1 MDRYFL
7 LPSGDG
13 RDMTDEIETRL
24 REYGVCIL
32 GAGVYCVSGVK
43 MPDGSTLSG
52 MGNATSV
59 ILSDSVESGAAIEL
73 GSFCSVR
80 NLHISGSVEETAAPE
95 TLGERHGIRFMGD
108 ATDFNREKR
117 QPKNSMI
124 SGCLITSFSGGGI
137 TLIDTGFAIDSSTV
151 VSDCQIMRCGVGLNI
166 FRFSEYHTFTGVNCS
181 DNLYGCINNG
191 GNNLFSACH
200 FSGNKTGFLIDNR
213 NGQSNNNSHGSVVGC
228 TFNHSDK
235 NNGIG
240 IEILGARHGF
250 VFSGCQLFFSKIVV
264 ENSYGI
270 SFSDFNCGKAEEIAV
285 KGGGSVIFDNFVF
298 KAMPKI
304 TVEENENVK
313 FVNFSLKN

>member
-7 LPSGDG
+7 APPGDG
-13 RDMTDEIETRL
+13 RDMTEDIEERL
-24 REYGVCIL
+24 SKYGICIL
-32 GAGVYCVSGVK
+32 GAGVYYVSGVK

-59 ILSDSVESGAAIEL
+59 ILSPSVESGAAIEL

-80 NLHISGSVEETAAPE
+80 NLHISGSEEKTEAPKA
-95 TLGERHGIRFMGD
+95 LGERHGIRFMGD
-108 ATDFNREKR
+108 ATDFNRER
-117 QPKNSMI
+117 SQPKNSMI
-124 SGCLITSFSGGGI
+124 SSCLITSFSGGGI

-151 VSDCQIMRCGVGLNI
+151 VSDCQIMRCGAGLNI
-166 FRFSEYHTFTGVNCS
+166 FRFSAYHTFTGVNCF

-200 FSGNKTGFLIDNR
+200 FSANKTGFLIDNR
-213 NGQSNNNSHGSVVGC
+213 SGQSNNNSHGSVVGC

-250 VFSGCQLFFSKIVV
+250 VFSSCQLFFSKIVV
-264 ENSYGI
+264 EDSDGI
-270 SFSDFNCGKAEEIAV
+270 AFTDFNCGRSEEIV
-285 KGGGSVIFDNFVF
+285 VRGGGSVIFKEFIF
-298 KAMPKI
+298 KAEPKI
-304 TVEENENVK
+304 TVENNENVK
-313 FVNFSLKN
+313 IVNFGLEN